1 MANPQ
6 RGEVELVAG
15 GETHVLCLTLGALA
29 EIEAICADGAPMT
42 ATRLLAVLAALMR
55 GGGTRLSEAEIR
67 ALPIDIETAAR
78 AVAACIERAL
88 P

>member
-6 RGEVELVAG
+6 RGEVELVVG

-29 EIEAICADGAPMT
+29 EIEALCADGAPMT
-42 ATRLLAVLAALMR
+42 ATRLVDVLGALMR
-55 GGGTRLSEAEIR
+55 GGGSALEAREIR
-67 ALPIDIETAAR
+67 ALPIDIETAAA
-78 AVAACIERAL
+78 AVAECFERAG